1 MERVSLNSALALC
14 NNAKLT
20 GDKREDMIA
29 RGRVLV
35 LEAAGRACNAAYVKA
50 GRPVV
55 EMGSAIGNETAFA
68 AAKNEWA
75 DDVLCF
81 CAERALAVQGREHEV
96 DRNDR
101 MTFLGRELATDHNF
115 LRTLAGIVS
124 EIQYSITPPIVN
136 ELVGEMASVM
146 SIPMGKTGQIEVTSN
161 AVFQWY
167 DSSWT
172 SLRSVPQDQ
181 LYNGCITLNPKPKAT
196 RFRINLYQ
204 LRSNS
209 GSLVDTL
216 AAVSGGYGAMLMQA
230 FTDAFTTAIAN
241 TKYVPSALKAS
252 GYTDSNW
259 ATIVRNVAATNRV
272 RRDQLIAYGD
282 YLSLRKVLPDNAT
295 LASAIMMQMGDEYF
309 KNGYLMS
316 HDGVML
322 YEITPTVTPATIN
335 TTLTPIFPNNLIVI
349 AARANQRYA
358 PMVMGF
364 EEGGEGRIDL
374 TPDEKAV
381 ADGWIQGLA
390 FASLDIQPCFTS
402 RVGVISSISV

>member
-1 MERVSLNSALALC
+1 MERISLNSALARF
-14 NNAKLT
+14 NGAKLT
-20 GDKREDMIA
+20 GDQRSDMIA

-35 LEAAGRACNAAYVKA
+35 LEAAGRAHNTALAKA

-55 EMGSAIGNETAFA
+55 DIGSNIGNETAFA
-68 AAKNEWA
+68 TAKNEWA

-81 CAERALAVQGREHEV
+81 CAERALSVQGRSV

-101 MTFLGRELATDHNF
+101 ETFTNIELASDPIF

-124 EIQYSITPPIVN
+124 EIQYAITPPIVN

-146 SIPMGKTGQIEVTSN
+146 SIPKGKTGEVEITSN

-196 RFRINLYQ
+196 RFRINFHQ
-204 LRSNS
+204 MVSNS

-216 AAVSGGYGAMLMQA
+216 AAVSGGYGAMLMKT
-230 FTDAFTTAIAN
+230 FTDAFTTAAAN

-259 ATIVRNVAATNRV
+259 ATVVRNVAAANRV

-282 YLSLRKVLPDNAT
+282 FLALRKVLPDNAS
-295 LASAIMMQMGDEYF
+295 LASAIMTLMGDEYF

-322 YEITPTVTPATIN
+322 YELTPTSTPATIN
-335 TTLTPIFPNNLIVI
+335 STMTPVFPNNTIVI
-349 AARANQRYA
+349 AARANMRYA

-374 TPDEKAV
+374 TPDENV
-381 ADGWIQGLA
+381 IGTGYIQGLA
-390 FASLDIQPCFTS
+390 YASLDIAPAFTS
-402 RVGVISSISV
+402 KVGVISSISV

>member
-1 MERVSLNSALALC
+1 MERITLNSALARF
-14 NNAKLT
+14 NGAQVTN
-20 GDKREDMIA
+20 DKRQDLISS
-29 RGRVLV
+29 GRVLV
-35 LEAAGRACNAAYVKA
+35 LEAAGRAHNSALTKA

-55 EMGSAIGNETAFA
+55 ELGSAIGNETAFA

-81 CAERALAVQGREHEV
+81 CAERAMSVQGRDV
-96 DRNDR
+96 DRANR
-101 MTFLGRELATDHNF
+101 STFTNIELASDPIF

-124 EIQYSITPPIVN
+124 EIQYAVTPPIVN

-146 SIPMGKTGQIEVTSN
+146 SIPKGKTGQVEITSN

-181 LYNGCITLNPKPKAT
+181 LYNGNITLNPKPKAT
-196 RFRINLYQ
+196 RFRINFYQ
-204 LRSNS
+204 LVGNS

-216 AAVSGGYGAMLMQA
+216 AAVSGGYGAMLMQT
-230 FTDAFTTAIAN
+230 FTNAFTTAAAN
-241 TKYVPSALKAS
+241 TKYVPSSMKAS
-252 GYTDSNW
+252 GYTDNNW
-259 ATIVRNVAATNRV
+259 ATIVRNVAAANRV

-282 YLSLRKVLPDNAT
+282 FLALRKVLPDNAT
-295 LASAIMMQMGDEYF
+295 LAPAIMTMLGEEYF

-322 YEITPTVTPATIN
+322 YELTPTSTPATIN
-335 TTLTPIFPNNLIVI
+335 TTMTSVFPTDTIVI
-349 AARANQRYA
+349 AARANLRYA
-358 PMVMGF
+358 PMIMGF

-374 TPDEKAV
+374 TPDDDVIAT
-381 ADGWIQGLA
+381 GYIQGLA
-390 FASLDIQPCFTS
+390 FASLDIQPIFTS
-402 RVGVISSISV
+402 RVGIIDSIQ

>member
-1 MERVSLNSALALC
+1 MDRISLNSSLARF
-14 NNAKLT
+14 NGAKLT
-20 GDKREDMIA
+20 GDKRQDMIS

-35 LEAAGRACNAAYVKA
+35 LEAAGRAHNAALIKA

-55 EMGSAIGNETAFA
+55 EFGSAIGNETAFA
-68 AAKNEWA
+68 TAKNEWA

-81 CAERALAVQGREHEV
+81 CAERALSVQGREV

-101 MTFLGRELATDHNF
+101 ATFTSIELASDPIF

-124 EIQYSITPPIVN
+124 EIQYAITPPIVN

-146 SIPMGKTGQIEVTSN
+146 SIPKGKTGQVEITSN
-161 AVFQWY
+161 AVIQWY

-181 LYNGCITLNPKPKAT
+181 LYNGSITLNPKPVAT
-196 RFRINLYQ
+196 RFRINFYQ
-204 LRSNS
+204 MVSNS
-209 GSLVDTL
+209 GSLVDTI
-216 AAVSGGYGAMLMQA
+216 AAVSGGYAAMLMTK
-230 FTDAFTTAIAN
+230 FTDAFTTAAAN

-252 GYTDSNW
+252 GYSDSNW
-259 ATIVRNVAATNRV
+259 ATIVKNVAAANRV

-282 YLSLRKVLPDNAT
+282 FLALRKVLPDNAT
-295 LASAIMMQMGDEYF
+295 LASAIMTMMGDEYF

-322 YEITPTVTPATIN
+322 YELTPTVTPATIN
-335 TTLTPIFPNNLIVI
+335 TTLTPIFPTNMIIV
-349 AARANQRYA
+349 AARANLRYA

-374 TPDEKAV
+374 TPGDDVIATGYV
-381 ADGWIQGLA
+381 QGLA
-390 FASLDIQPCFTS
+390 YASLDIAPCFTS
-402 RVGVISSISV
+402 KVGIISSISI

>member
-1 MERVSLNSALALC
+1 MEKISLNSALALC
-14 NNAKLT
+14 NGAKMT
-20 GDKREDMIA
+20 GDQRDDMIS
-29 RGRVLV
+29 RGKVLV
-35 LEAAGRACNAAYVKA
+35 LEAAGRAHNLALAKA

-55 EMGSAIGNETAFA
+55 DIGSNIGNETAFA

-81 CAERALAVQGREHEV
+81 CAERALSVQGRVV

-101 MTFLGRELATDHNF
+101 KTFTCSELATDGIF
-115 LRTLAGIVS
+115 LKTLAGIVN
-124 EIQYSITPPIVN
+124 EIQYAITPPIVN
-136 ELVGEMASVM
+136 EMVGEMASVM
-146 SIPMGKTGQIEVTSN
+146 SIPHGKTGQVEITSN

-172 SLRSVPQDQ
+172 SLRSVPQHQ
-181 LYNGCITLNPKPKAT
+181 LYNACITLNPKPVAT
-196 RFRINLYQ
+196 RFRVNLYQ
-204 LRSNS
+204 LRANS

-216 AAVSGGYGAMLMQA
+216 AAVSGGYGAMLMEK
-230 FTDAFTTAIAN
+230 FTTAFIAAAGN

-259 ATIVRNVAATNRV
+259 ATVIRNVAAANRV

-282 YLSLRKVLPDNAT
+282 YLSLRKVLPDNAS

-322 YEITPTVTPATIN
+322 YELTPTSTPATIN
-335 TTLTPIFPNNLIVI
+335 STMTPVFPTNMIVI
-349 AARANQRYA
+349 AARANMRYA

-364 EEGGEGRIDL
+364 EEEGEARVDL
-374 TPDEKAV
+374 TPDSKSV

-390 FASLDIQPCFTS
+390 YTSLDIAPAFTAK
-402 RVGVISSISV
+402 VGTITSISV

>member
-1 MERVSLNSALALC
+1 MEKVSLNSALARF
-14 NNAKLT
+14 NGAKVT
-20 GDKREDMIA
+20 GDQREDLIA

-35 LEAAGRACNAAYVKA
+35 LEAAGRAHNAALAKA
-50 GRPVV
+50 GQHVV
-55 EMGSAIGNETAFA
+55 ELGSSIGNETAFA

-75 DDVLCF
+75 DDLLYF
-81 CAERALAVQGREHEV
+81 CAERALSVQGRSA

-101 MTFLGRELATDHNF
+101 NTFTNIELASDPIF

-124 EIQYSITPPIVN
+124 EVQYPTTAPLVN

-146 SIPMGKTGQIEVTSN
+146 SIPKGKTGQVEITSN

-167 DSSWT
+167 DTSWT
-172 SLRSVPQDQ
+172 SMRSVPQDQ

-196 RFRINLYQ
+196 RFRINFYQ
-204 LRSNS
+204 MQGNS

-216 AAVSGGYGAMLMQA
+216 AAVSGGYAAMLMQT
-230 FTDAFTTAIAN
+230 FTTAFTTAASD

-252 GYTDSNW
+252 GYTDTNW
-259 ATIVRNVAATNRV
+259 ATIVRNVAAANRV

-282 YLSLRKVLPDNAT
+282 FLALRKVLPDNAT
-295 LASAIMMQMGDEYF
+295 LASAIMTLLGDEYF

-322 YEITPTVTPATIN
+322 YELTPTSTPETIN
-335 TTLTPIFPNNLIVI
+335 TTMTSVFPTDTIVI
-349 AARANQRYA
+349 AARANMRYA

-374 TPDEKAV
+374 TPDENVIATGYV
-381 ADGWIQGLA
+381 QGLA
-390 FASLDIQPCFTS
+390 YASLAIEPAFAS
-402 RVGVISSISV
+402 RVGVISSIS

>member
-1 MERVSLNSALALC
+1 MERITLNSALARF
-14 NNAKLT
+14 NGAQVTN
-20 GDKREDMIA
+20 DKRQDLISS
-29 RGRVLV
+29 GRVLV
-35 LEAAGRACNAAYVKA
+35 LEAAGRAHNSALTKA

-55 EMGSAIGNETAFA
+55 ELGSAIGNETAFA

-81 CAERALAVQGREHEV
+81 CAERAMSVQGRDV
-96 DRNDR
+96 DRANR
-101 MTFLGRELATDHNF
+101 STFTNIELASDPIF

-124 EIQYSITPPIVN
+124 EIQYAVTPPIVN

-146 SIPMGKTGQIEVTSN
+146 SIPKGKTGQVEITSN

-181 LYNGCITLNPKPKAT
+181 LYNGNITLNPKPKAT
-196 RFRINLYQ
+196 RFRINFYQ
-204 LRSNS
+204 LVGNS

-216 AAVSGGYGAMLMQA
+216 AAVSGGYGAMLMQT
-230 FTDAFTTAIAN
+230 FTNAFTTAAAN
-241 TKYVPSALKAS
+241 TKYVPSSMKAS
-252 GYTDSNW
+252 GYTDNNW
-259 ATIVRNVAATNRV
+259 ATIVRNVAAANRV

-282 YLSLRKVLPDNAT
+282 FLALRKVLPDNAT
-295 LASAIMMQMGDEYF
+295 LAPAIMTLLGEEYF

-322 YEITPTVTPATIN
+322 YELTPTSTPATIN
-335 TTLTPIFPNNLIVI
+335 TTMTSVFPTDTIVI
-349 AARANQRYA
+349 AARANLRYA
-358 PMVMGF
+358 PMIMGF

-374 TPDEKAV
+374 TPDDDVIAT
-381 ADGWIQGLA
+381 GYLQGLA
-390 FASLDIQPCFTS
+390 YASLDIVPAFVS
-402 RVGVISSISV
+402 RVGIIDSVQ

>member
-1 MERVSLNSALALC
+1 MERITLNSALARF
-14 NNAKLT
+14 NGAQVTN
-20 GDKREDMIA
+20 DKRQDLISS
-29 RGRVLV
+29 GRVLV
-35 LEAAGRACNAAYVKA
+35 LEAAGRAHNSALTKA

-55 EMGSAIGNETAFA
+55 ELGSAIGNETAFA

-81 CAERALAVQGREHEV
+81 CAERAMSVQGRDV
-96 DRNDR
+96 DRANR
-101 MTFLGRELATDHNF
+101 STFTNIELASDPIF

-124 EIQYSITPPIVN
+124 EIQYAVTPPIVN

-146 SIPMGKTGQIEVTSN
+146 SIPKGKTGQVEITSN

-181 LYNGCITLNPKPKAT
+181 LYNGNITLNPKPKAT
-196 RFRINLYQ
+196 RFRINFYQ
-204 LRSNS
+204 LVGNS

-216 AAVSGGYGAMLMQA
+216 AAVSGGYGAMLMQT
-230 FTDAFTTAIAN
+230 FTNAFTTAAGN
-241 TKYVPSALKAS
+241 TKYVPSSMKAS
-252 GYTDSNW
+252 GYTDNNW
-259 ATIVRNVAATNRV
+259 ATIVRNVAAANRV

-282 YLSLRKVLPDNAT
+282 FLALRKVLPDNAT
-295 LASAIMMQMGDEYF
+295 LAPAIMTMLGEEYF

-322 YEITPTVTPATIN
+322 YELTPTSTPATIN
-335 TTLTPIFPNNLIVI
+335 TTMTSVFPTDTIVI
-349 AARANQRYA
+349 AARANLRYA
-358 PMVMGF
+358 PMIMGF

-374 TPDEKAV
+374 TPDDDVIAT
-381 ADGWIQGLA
+381 GYIQGLA
-390 FASLDIQPCFTS
+390 FASLDIQPIFTS
-402 RVGVISSISV
+402 RVGIIDSIQ

>member
-1 MERVSLNSALALC
+1 MERISLNSALARF
-14 NNAKLT
+14 NGAKLT
-20 GDKREDMIA
+20 NDRRTDMIS

-35 LEAAGRACNAAYVKA
+35 LEAAGRAHNAAMVKG

-55 EMGSAIGNETAFA
+55 EFGSAIGNETAFA

-75 DDVLCF
+75 DDVLYF
-81 CAERALAVQGREHEV
+81 CAERALSVQGREV

-101 MTFLGRELATDHNF
+101 STFTNIELASDPIF

-124 EIQYSITPPIVN
+124 EIQYAITPPIVN

-146 SIPMGKTGQIEVTSN
+146 SIPKGKTGQVEITSN

-181 LYNGCITLNPKPKAT
+181 LYNGSITLNPKPKAT
-196 RFRINLYQ
+196 RFRVNFYQ
-204 LRSNS
+204 MVSNS

-216 AAVSGGYGAMLMQA
+216 AAVSGGYGAMLMQT
-230 FTDAFTTAIAN
+230 FTDAFTVAAAN

-259 ATIVRNVAATNRV
+259 ATIVRNVAAANRV

-282 YLSLRKVLPDNAT
+282 FLSLRKVLPDNAT
-295 LASAIMMQMGDEYF
+295 LAPAIMTLMGDEYF

-322 YEITPTVTPATIN
+322 YELTPTSTPATIN
-335 TTLTPIFPNNLIVI
+335 TTMTSVFPTDTIII
-349 AARANQRYA
+349 AARANLRYA

-374 TPDEKAV
+374 TPDENVIAN
-381 ADGWIQGLA
+381 GIIQGLA
-390 FASLDIQPCFTS
+390 FASLDIASCFAS
-402 RVGVISSISV
+402 KVGVISSIS

>member
-1 MERVSLNSALALC
+1 MDKITLNSALARF
-14 NNAKLT
+14 NGAKLT
-20 GDKREDMIA
+20 GDKREDMIS

-35 LEAAGRACNAAYVKA
+35 LEAAGRAHNDALRKA

-55 EMGSAIGNETAFA
+55 DIGSNIGNETAFA
-68 AAKNEWA
+68 TAKNEWA

-81 CAERALAVQGREHEV
+81 CAERALSVQGRTV
-96 DRNDR
+96 DRSER
-101 MTFLGRELATDHNF
+101 SSYTMSELAGDPIF

-124 EIQYSITPPIVN
+124 EIQYAITPPIVN

-146 SIPMGKTGQIEVTSN
+146 SIPKGKTGQVEITSN
-161 AVFQWY
+161 EVFKWY

-172 SLRSVPQDQ
+172 SLRSVPQHQ
-181 LYNGCITLNPKPKAT
+181 LYNACITLNPKPKAT
-196 RFRINLYQ
+196 RFRINFYQ
-204 LRSNS
+204 MVSNS

-216 AAVSGGYGAMLMQA
+216 AAVSGGYGAMLMETFSTAFQA
-230 FTDAFTTAIAN
+230 AAAN

-259 ATIVRNVAATNRV
+259 ATIVRNVAAANRV

-282 YLSLRKVLPDNAT
+282 FLALRKVLPDNAT
-295 LASAIMMQMGDEYF
+295 LASAIMTMMGDEYF

-322 YEITPTVTPATIN
+322 YELTPTSTPETIN
-335 TTLTPIFPNNLIVI
+335 TTMTPAFPNNMIVI
-349 AARANQRYA
+349 AARANMRYA

-374 TPDEKAV
+374 TPGDNV
-381 ADGWIQGLA
+381 IADGWIQGLA
-390 FASLDIQPCFTS
+390 FASLDIAPAFTS
-402 RVGVISSISV
+402 KVGVISSISV